1 MLRNIK
7 LDITSVARIFMPILV
22 TITKTLFVLMLHTDQ
37 PNMTYLFSAYINH
50 IIVMQTGIIWS
61 ECSGQTY
68 IQLACNQF
76 VSLLLN
82 RGQTSFPYHR
92 LTWCY
97 LMVIGHAPVMWF
109 SCCKK
114 KYISSRE
121 KSTFWPNW
129 SPAYSLYM
137 FLLLSCF
144 CAQAISIQ
152 NMPKNCYLLYEF
164 FLTTK
169 TDLTFPQIP
178 FIRTNLGIL

>member
-22 TITKTLFVLMLHTDQ
+22 TITKTLFVLLLHTDQ

-82 RGQTSFPYHR
+82 RGQTSFPSPR

-97 LMVIGHAPVMWF
+97 LMVIGHAPVMWI
-109 SCCKK
+109 SCCKSN
-114 KYISSRE
+114 ISSRE
-121 KSTFWPNW
+121 KPTFRPFW
-129 SPAYSLYM
+129 SAALHSYLA
-137 FLLLSCF
+137 FLGFSGEWSYIILS
-144 CAQAISIQ
+144 SS
-152 NMPKNCYLLYEF
+152 
-164 FLTTK
+164 
-169 TDLTFPQIP
+169 
-178 FIRTNLGIL
+178 